1 MKKYINP
8 EIKVTEVQTNN
19 MIMATLPVDG
29 STGVPGESALGKEDN
44 IWDEGV
50 EE

>member
-19 MIMATLPVDG
+19 MIMATLPVNG
-29 STGVPGESALGKEDN
+29 STEVPGESALTNEGG
-44 IWDEGV
+44 IWETDE
-50 EE
+50 E